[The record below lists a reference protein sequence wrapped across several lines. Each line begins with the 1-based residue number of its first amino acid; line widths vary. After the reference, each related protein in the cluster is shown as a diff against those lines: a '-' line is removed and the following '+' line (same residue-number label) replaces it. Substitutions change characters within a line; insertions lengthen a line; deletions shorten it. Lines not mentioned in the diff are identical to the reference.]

1 MNSHKHET
9 LKAIFEAITAS
20 NQKIF
25 GICVSLIAYF
35 PFVIEKSAKIENVF
49 PGLFTNVHFTILLQY
64 FQT

>member
-1 MNSHKHET
+1 MNESTKT
-9 LKAIFEAITAS
+9 RNFAITAS

-49 PGLFTNVHFTILLQY
+49 PGLSTNVHFTILLQY